1 MRIAGCAPVSG
12 IEHPASRIFFLTNG
26 ISRGNM
32 QQLKSEKRG
41 LEKLFHK
48 YRWIK
53 SLYRNKGAW
62 IGGVIVLFML
72 FMAVFAP
79 LLTPYD
85 PMRLD
90 PMNRLKPP
98 MAGHLFG
105 TDSMGRDIFSMV
117 IYGARISLQV
127 GMFVMVTTSLI
138 GIMMG
143 LISGYYKLFDN
154 IIMRIN
160 DGMMA
165 VPSIILAIALMAV
178 LGPRVS
184 NIIIALSVVYTP
196 RMARIIRGSVL
207 SAKELAYVEA
217 ARALGTRDFI
227 VALRHILP
235 NCVAPMIVQGTFIF
249 AYSVL
254 AEASLSFLGVGA
266 PPTIPSWGNVVSEGR
281 LFMLEAPWISL
292 FPGIAILLFVMGL
305 NFLGDGLR
313 DSLDPKTQGVN
324 R

>member
-1 MRIAGCAPVSG
+1 MI
-12 IEHPASRIFFLTNG
+12 
-26 ISRGNM
+26 
-32 QQLKSEKRG
+32 
-41 LEKLFHK
+41 KLFKK
-48 YRWIK
+48 YRWLK
-53 SLYRNKGAW
+53 SLYRNKGVW
-62 IGGVIVLFML
+62 IGGIIVLFML
-72 FMAVFAP
+72 FTAVFAP
-79 LLTPYD
+79 FLTPLD
-85 PMRLD
+85 PMRLN
-90 PMNRLKPP
+90 PMNRLQPP
-98 MAGHLFG
+98 MKAHLFG

-117 IYGARISLQV
+117 IYGSRISLQV
-127 GMFVMVTTSLI
+127 GMLVMVITSFI
-138 GIMMG
+138 GIIMG
-143 LISGYYKLFDN
+143 LMSGYYKILDN

-217 ARALGTRDFI
+217 ARALGTRDVV
-227 VALRHILP
+227 VAFRHILP
-235 NCVAPMIVQGTFIF
+235 NCVAPMIVQGTFIS

-281 LFMLEAPWISL
+281 LFMMEAPWISL

-313 DSLDPKTQGVN
+313 DSLDPKTQGLQ

>member
-1 MRIAGCAPVSG
+1 LNI
-12 IEHPASRIFFLTNG
+12 
-26 ISRGNM
+26 
-32 QQLKSEKRG
+32 QQLFK
-41 LEKLFHK
+41 K
-48 YRWIK
+48 YRWLK
-53 SLYRNKGAW
+53 SLSRNKGVW
-62 IGGVIVLFML
+62 IGGIIVLFML
-72 FMAVFAP
+72 IMAVFAP
-79 LLTPYD
+79 LLAPLD
-85 PMRLD
+85 PIRLN

-98 MAGHLFG
+98 MPGHLFG

-117 IYGARISLQV
+117 IYGSRISLEV
-127 GMFVMVTTSLI
+127 GMSVMVFTGLA
-138 GIMMG
+138 GILMG
-143 LISGYYKLFDN
+143 LISGYYKILDN
-154 IIMRIN
+154 IIMRLN

-184 NIIIALSVVYTP
+184 NIVIALSVVYTP

-217 ARALGTRDFI
+217 ARALGTRDAVIAF
-227 VALRHILP
+227 RHILP
-235 NCVAPMIVQGTFIF
+235 NCIAPMIVQGTFIF

-305 NFLGDGLR
+305 NLLGDGLR
-313 DSLDPKTQGVN
+313 DSLDPKTQGLH

>member
-1 MRIAGCAPVSG
+1 MI
-12 IEHPASRIFFLTNG
+12 N
-26 ISRGNM
+26 
-32 QQLKSEKRG
+32 
-41 LEKLFHK
+41 LFKK
-48 YRWIK
+48 YRWLK
-53 SLYRNKGAW
+53 SLYRNKGIW
-62 IGGVIVLFML
+62 IGGIIVLFMV

-79 LLTPYD
+79 LLTPLN
-85 PMRLD
+85 PMRLN
-90 PMNRLKPP
+90 PMNRLQPP
-98 MAGHLFG
+98 MEGHLFG
-105 TDSMGRDIFSMV
+105 TDSMGRDVFSMV
-117 IYGARISLQV
+117 IYGSRISLQV
-127 GMFVMVTTSLI
+127 GMLVMLITSLV
-138 GIMMG
+138 GIIMG
-143 LISGYYKLFDN
+143 LVSGYYKILDN
-154 IIMRIN
+154 MIMRIN

-217 ARALGTRDFI
+217 ARALGTRDI
-227 VALRHILP
+227 GVAFRHILP

>member
-1 MRIAGCAPVSG
+1 MKA
-12 IEHPASRIFFLTNG
+12 ELHPAQRQIGKKQPEGLT
-26 ISRGNM
+26 
-32 QQLKSEKRG
+32 G
-41 LEKLFHK
+41 LFRK
-48 YRWIK
+48 YRWLK
-53 SLYRNKGAW
+53 SLLRNKGVW
-62 IGGVIVLFML
+62 IGGTIVLV
-72 FMAVFAP
+72 MAVAAIFAP
-79 LLTPYD
+79 LLTSSD
-85 PMRLD
+85 PMRLN

-98 MAGHLFG
+98 AAGHPFG

-117 IYGARISLQV
+117 VYGARISLKV
-127 GMFVMVTTSLI
+127 GILVMLSTSFA
-138 GIMMG
+138 GIVMG
-143 LISGYYKLFDN
+143 LISGYYNVLDN

-184 NIIIALSVVYTP
+184 NIIAALSVVYTP
-196 RMARIIRGSVL
+196 RMARVIRGSVL
-207 SAKELAYVEA
+207 SAKELTYVEA
-217 ARALGTRDFI
+217 ARALGTRDFVI
-227 VALRHILP
+227 AFRHILP

-266 PPTIPSWGNVVSEGR
+266 PPYIPSWGNVVSEGR

-292 FPGIAILLFVMGL
+292 FPGIAILLFVMAL
-305 NFLGDGLR
+305 NLLGDGLR
-313 DSLDPKTQGVN
+313 DSLDPRTQGIQ

>member
-1 MRIAGCAPVSG
+1 MCCLITSLFLFGPRFAALIWWLINPLRFSAAFSSLIWPILGIVFLPWTTLMYAITYSIGSG
-12 IEHPASRIFFLTNG
+12 I
-26 ISRGNM
+26 
-32 QQLKSEKRG
+32 
-41 LEKLFHK
+41 
-48 YRWIK
+48 
-53 SLYRNKGAW
+53 
-62 IGGVIVLFML
+62 
-72 FMAVFAP
+72 
-79 LLTPYD
+79 
-85 PMRLD
+85 
-90 PMNRLKPP
+90 
-98 MAGHLFG
+98 
-105 TDSMGRDIFSMV
+105 SM
-117 IYGARISLQV
+117 
-127 GMFVMVTTSLI
+127 
-138 GIMMG
+138 
-143 LISGYYKLFDN
+143 FDW
-154 IIMRIN
+154 
-160 DGMMA
+160 
-165 VPSIILAIALMAV
+165 IILAIALMAV

-217 ARALGTRDFI
+217 ARALGTRDVV
-227 VALRHILP
+227 VAFRHILP

>member
-1 MRIAGCAPVSG
+1 M
-12 IEHPASRIFFLTNG
+12 IE
-26 ISRGNM
+26 
-32 QQLKSEKRG
+32 
-41 LEKLFHK
+41 LFKK
-48 YRWIK
+48 YRWLK
-53 SLYRNKGAW
+53 SLYRNKGVW
-62 IGGVIVLFML
+62 IGGIIVLFML

-79 LLTPYD
+79 LLAPLN
-85 PMRLD
+85 PMRLN
-90 PMNRLKPP
+90 PMDRLHPP
-98 MAGHLFG
+98 MKGHLFG
-105 TDSMGRDIFSMV
+105 TDSMGRDVFSMV
-117 IYGARISLQV
+117 IYGSRISLQV
-127 GMFVMVTTSLI
+127 GMLVMLITSLI

-143 LISGYYKLFDN
+143 LVSGYYKILDN

-217 ARALGTRDFI
+217 ARALGTRDI
-227 VALRHILP
+227 GVAFRHILP

-292 FPGIAILLFVMGL
+292 FPGIAILLFVIGL